1 MVSRDD
7 DAARGFEK
15 RYGCLPQFVSVAP
28 GRVNLIG
35 EHTDYNGGFVLPAAI
50 NRSLRIAAR
59 VRRDDS
65 LNLYSE
71 TFNESVSFS
80 ISARIRPP
88 QIKGW
93 YSYFAA
99 VVDQFMN
106 RGASVP
112 GMDVFICGDVPL
124 GAGLSSSAAFE
135 VCAAVLLDRATGT
148 KLSRKDLALLSQ
160 SAEHSEYVGVK
171 CGIMDQFI
179 SMLGEKDHALFIDCF
194 TLETRLV
201 PFDSNMASIVIINS
215 MKKRGLVDSEYN
227 MRRHECEEGFRLIE
241 RLSGRN
247 FSTIRHIPPEIFDEY
262 KKKLPEKSRKRL
274 AHNLSEN
281 QRVMDFVQ
289 AMKYADFAKAGALL
303 YESHE
308 SLKSDYEVSCGE
320 LDRIVDIASLCEGV
334 YGCRMTGAG
343 FGGCAVA
350 LILPS
355 AAEEFSKRMIGEY
368 GQAFHI
374 IPEIYITSPA
384 PGASLREIKE

>member
-99 VVDQFMN
+99 VVDRFMD

-112 GMDVFICGDVPL
+112 GMDVSICGDVPL

-135 VCAAVLLDRATGT
+135 VCAAVLLDRVCDT

-160 SAEHSEYVGVK
+160 KAEHSDYVGVK

-179 SMLGEKDHALFIDCF
+179 SALGEKDHALLVDCF
-194 TLETRLV
+194 TLEPRLV
-201 PFDSNMASIVIINS
+201 PFDSASAFIVIVNS
-215 MKKRGLVDSEYN
+215 MKKRGLMDSEYN
-227 MRRHECEEGFRLIE
+227 MRRSECEKGFQLIKN
-241 RLSGRN
+241 LSRAD
-247 FSTIRHIPPEIFDEY
+247 FPSIRHIPSEIFDKY
-262 KKKLPEKSRKRL
+262 KKKLPEKSRMRL

-281 QRVMDFVQ
+281 QRVQDFVQ
-289 AMKYADFAKAGALL
+289 ALKYADFAKAGILL

-308 SLKSDYEVSCGE
+308 SLKSDYEVSCEE
-320 LDRIVDIASLCEGV
+320 LDRIVEIASLCEGV

-350 LILPS
+350 LVLPA
-355 AAEEFSKRMIGEY
+355 AAEEFSKRMISEY
-368 GQAFHI
+368 DRAFHL
-374 IPEIYITSPA
+374 IPEIYITPPA
-384 PGASLREIKE
+384 PGAFIREIKE

>member
-1 MVSRDD
+1 MKDQDIIS
-7 DAARGFEK
+7 AFTK
-15 RYGCLPQFVSVAP
+15 RLGCRPELIAGAP

-50 NRSLRIAAR
+50 NRSIRIAAR

-80 ISARIRPP
+80 ISSRIRPP
-88 QIKGW
+88 QTKGW

-106 RGASVP
+106 KGASVP
-112 GMDVFICGDVPL
+112 GMDVYISGDVPL
-124 GAGLSSSAAFE
+124 AAGLSSSAAFE
-135 VCAAVLLDRATGT
+135 VCAAVLLDHVCGT
-148 KLSRKDLALLSQ
+148 KLSRKDLALISQ
-160 SAEHSEYVGVK
+160 KAEHSEYVGVK

-179 SMLGEKDHALFIDCF
+179 SAMGEKDHALFIDCF

-215 MKKRGLVDSEYN
+215 MKNRGLVDSEYN
-227 MRRHECEEGFRLIE
+227 QRRSECEQGFLLLKE
-241 RLSGRN
+241 LSGRD
-247 FSTIRHIPPEIFDEY
+247 FPTIRHIPPEIFEEY
-262 KKKLPEKSRKRL
+262 KKKLPEKSRMRL

-281 QRVMDFVQ
+281 QRVLDFVK
-289 AMKYADFAKAGALL
+289 ALKFADFAKAGTLL
-303 YESHE
+303 YESHD
-308 SLKSDYEVSCGE
+308 SLKTDYKVSCDE
-320 LDRIVDIASLCEGV
+320 LDRIVNIASRCEGV

-350 LILPS
+350 LVLP
-355 AAEEFSKRMIGEY
+355 AATEEFSKRMIREY
-368 GQAFHI
+368 AQAFHLV
-374 IPEIYITSPA
+374 PEIYFTPPA
-384 PGASLREIKE
+384 SGASLREIKE

>member
-7 DAARGFEK
+7 DAIKRFEK
-15 RYGCLPQFVSVAP
+15 RYRCRPQLVSTAP

-50 NRSLRIAAR
+50 NRSIRIAAR

-93 YSYFAA
+93 YSYFTA
-99 VVDQFMN
+99 VVDQFMD
-106 RGASVP
+106 RGASLP
-112 GMDVFICGDVPL
+112 GMDVSIFGDVPL

-135 VCAAVLLDRATGT
+135 VCAAVLLDRVCGT
-148 KLSRKDLALLSQ
+148 KLSRKELALLSQ

-179 SMLGEKDHALFIDCF
+179 STLGEKDHALFIDCF
-194 TLETRLV
+194 SLDTRLV
-201 PFDSNMASIVIINS
+201 PFDSARASIVIVNS
-215 MKKRGLVDSEYN
+215 MKKRGLMDSEYN
-227 MRRHECEEGFRLIE
+227 MRRGECEKGFQLMK
-241 RLSGRN
+241 RLSRTD
-247 FSTIRHIPPEIFDEY
+247 FPSIRHIPSEIFDKY
-262 KKKLPEKSRKRL
+262 KKKLPEKSRMRL

-281 QRVMDFVQ
+281 QRVQDFVQ
-289 AMKYADFAKAGALL
+289 ALKYADFAKAGILL

-308 SLKSDYEVSCGE
+308 SLKSDYEVSCEE
-320 LDRIVDIASLCEGV
+320 LDRIVDIASFCEGV

-350 LILPS
+350 LVLP
-355 AAEEFSKRMIGEY
+355 AAAGEFSKRMVSEY
-368 GQAFHI
+368 DRAFHL
-374 IPEIYITSPA
+374 IPEIYITPPA
-384 PGASLREIKE
+384 PGALLREINE